1 MGEGRVVGAAKSGQK
16 SGQNMLKK
24 LTRKNKTN
32 QENIKSQTTGKS
44 KKCHHEEIPIRDGK
58 RKMSR

>member
-1 MGEGRVVGAAKSGQK
+1 MGEGRDVGAAKSEQK
-16 SGQNMLKK
+16 SGQKMLKK

-32 QENIKSQTTGKS
+32 QENIKRQTTGKI
-44 KKCHHEEIPIRDGK
+44 KCHHEEIPIRDGK